1 MTDAAPHNA
10 QAKNS
15 ALPDALPTVLLV
27 DDEEHSLASMRMA
40 LEDDFDCLTATSADA
55 ALTLMEEHFVQV
67 IFCDQRMPGKT
78 GVEFLTQVRDRWPD
92 TVRIIITGY
101 TETNDMIAAIND
113 AGIYQFLTKPWH
125 PDHLVM
131 TAKNATDLFRLTRDH
146 ERMSLEMRYLSRS
159 VESKL
164 EVQRRALRE
173 GLGFEKVLRA
183 PNSPMNVVIAQAR
196 QYASFDVPVLISGEP
211 STGKAAVARAMHY
224 SSLRSDRP
232 FHEICCT
239 SVDDDLL
246 EIELFGAKR
255 GAVQGLQSSKSGL
268 LHKAD
273 RGTLFLSG
281 ISDLSP
287 RMQLALLRVVQKG
300 VFRPVGGQEEQ
311 RTDIR
316 LLVSSDCDLRAEVD
330 AGRFRADLYYA
341 LAQVTLDVPPLR
353 ARPDDMALLAQHL
366 LFDAAAAH
374 GKPVQGLSDD
384 ALEFLESYD
393 WPGNLRELENEMV
406 RMLIFSQD
414 PILGPELISRHILQA
429 SPNPD
434 GTEHRVD
441 QVLTSTGSLKD
452 RVEQIEMRILRETL
466 TRLKWNK
473 SRAAAELGLSR
484 VGLRAKIDRYGIA
497 EPGRAGG
504 PDKEE

>member
-1 MTDAAPHNA
+1 MAH
-10 QAKNS
+10 
-15 ALPDALPTVLLV
+15 ALPSLLLV
-27 DDEEHSLASMRMA
+27 DDEPHSLAAMRMA
-40 LEDDFDCLTATSADA
+40 LEDDFDILTAQSADEA
-55 ALTLMEEHFVQV
+55 SALMEEHFVQV
-67 IFCDQRMPGKT
+67 IFCDQRMPGRT
-78 GVEFLTQVRDRWPD
+78 GVEFLCEVRDRWPD

-125 PDHLVM
+125 PDQLLM
-131 TAKNATDLFRLTRDH
+131 TAKNAADLFRLSRDH
-146 ERMSLEMRYLSRS
+146 DRMSLEMRYLSRS

-164 EVQRRALRE
+164 ETQRKALRE

-183 PNSPMNVVIAQAR
+183 PNSPLNAVIEQAR
-196 QYASFDVPVLISGEP
+196 QFASFDVPVLICGEAG
-211 STGKAAVARAMHY
+211 TGKAAIARAMHY

-232 FHEICCT
+232 FFELCCT

-255 GAVQGLQSSKSGL
+255 GALAGAQTNKLGL
-268 LHKAD
+268 LQKAD
-273 RGTLFLSG
+273 RGTLFING

-287 RMQLALLRVVQKG
+287 RLQLTLMRFAKTG
-300 VFRPVGGQEEQ
+300 SFRPLGAHEVQ
-311 RTDIR
+311 RSDVR
-316 LLVSSDCDLRAEVD
+316 LITGSNLDLREEVSG
-330 AGRFRADLYYA
+330 GRFRADLYYA
-341 LAQVTLDVPPLR
+341 IGQITLAVPPLR
-353 ARPDDMALLAQHL
+353 ERLGDLPILAQSL
-366 LFDAAAAH
+366 LFDAANAH

-384 ALEFLESYD
+384 VLEFLETYD

-434 GTEHRVD
+434 GPAPAVD
-441 QVLTSTGSLKD
+441 AVLTGSGTLKD
-452 RVEQIEMRILRETL
+452 RVEHIEMRILRETL

-497 EPGRAGG
+497 EPVRVGATDER
-504 PDKEE
+504 EE